1 MAIND
6 KDVARKMEI
15 EIESQRCID
24 LGHLLPIRNRNQKQ
38 GSGKGNIK
46 KTENRKQ
53 KKEIEKQKQEKK
65 TDKRQKKETEKQ
77 KQ

>member
-6 KDVARKMEI
+6 KDVVRKMEI

-53 KKEIEKQKQEKK
+53 KKRKRK
-65 TDKRQKKETEKQ
+65 TETEKGDR
-77 KQ
+77 